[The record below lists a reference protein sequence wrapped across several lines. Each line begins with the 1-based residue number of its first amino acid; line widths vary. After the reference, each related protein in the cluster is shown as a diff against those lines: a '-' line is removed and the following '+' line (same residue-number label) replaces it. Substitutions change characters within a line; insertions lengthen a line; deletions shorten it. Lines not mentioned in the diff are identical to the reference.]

1 MDTIQDQIRE
11 LQTSVRRQ
19 RLAIVA
25 LASVLT
31 GIALIGAVRPAESAS
46 FDKITCDKILCNSW
60 TIVDKDGV
68 GRITAGAL
76 LDGNADMRW
85 LDKDGRVR
93 IHARTDSDLL
103 SGILWYDKDGKRR
116 ITAGTLPDGRAGVE
130 WRDKNEEK
138 LRISASTNSE
148 GDAYVIWRDKD
159 GKKRITA
166 GTNPDDEVI
175 YPTKDGE

>member
-1 MDTIQDQIRE
+1 M
-11 LQTSVRRQ
+11 
-19 RLAIVA
+19 
-25 LASVLT
+25 
-31 GIALIGAVRPAESAS
+31 
-46 FDKITCDKILCNSW
+46 
-60 TIVDKDGV
+60 
-68 GRITAGAL
+68 
-76 LDGNADMRW
+76 
-85 LDKDGRVR
+85 
-93 IHARTDSDLL
+93 
-103 SGILWYDKDGKRR
+103 WYDKDGKRR